1 MQLMILNTR
10 MKAVGILDNR
20 LPHACPYSD
29 DVHHEK
35 LEHGFRTL
43 EFKVPASHPT
53 SALLETEGYVVYPND
68 DGRLELFII
77 QEIKDVRQGG
87 SVLKEIFCENSAVGE
102 LNNCIMR
109 PTTMN
114 SVGLDTALTQVLN
127 GTGWSVGDVERI
139 SLRDF
144 KFEDYDTVLSTI
156 HEVVKS
162 FDAEINFEVKMAGGK
177 ITERLVHAKAK
188 RGQDTKKLFRYS
200 QDISGVTKT
209 TDAKQIVT
217 ALIGI
222 GKADS
227 NGNILTFQNIMP
239 TLEDGFERG
248 SDWIGSLEAVQKYG
262 IDGKHR
268 FGIYKDENATTAS
281 ELFEKTLAELK
292 KLSKPLVNYSVDVV
306 LLEKVTGLDGHKV
319 RIGDTIRVQDEQL
332 GVLVEAR
339 IIERKV
345 TRSEKGKDSVVLGEF
360 IPIIPSPRRVISRI
374 ENILQRNESVW
385 SSGIVNADRVQG
397 GTLSVGGDSGTVIE
411 TKETNGTEEVP
422 VGYIN
427 NKEANLEKVTAA
439 VIESPSVVNRNDD
452 TYTIYVDPKNGSDG
466 NNGLASDSASALAT
480 LGEAFKRIPK
490 HNDGKITV
498 SIVGSPGTWREE
510 AVPVLGGISGSGSI
524 IVDFG
529 ARTNI
534 LESQITILNCTQ
546 PISFWNGTMKNNT
559 VWASNRYE
567 GVINFHNCSWTHLKN
582 FYFDAVTN
590 SNLMYSI
597 SVTGS
602 SFARIEDCE
611 AYNGEEAQIR
621 VQEGAVINLYKTAS
635 TTGGCKGSGG
645 TYGIFA
651 AYGGIVSGIG
661 DCPTGT
667 SSNLYVTLGA
677 IANTTPTYNSGT
689 KPTQT
694 GTTTTT
700 TEWTA
705 TLVDSY
711 RPNYGWRGDSSF
723 RQGQYSSYGN
733 HLGFT
738 LFNHAD
744 IKTKLTGK
752 TIKSVQLYMER
763 QSGGSNSEQP
773 INLYYHELSSKP
785 SSISSSNLTL
795 VKSNAGTYAIGTTGK
810 KWITVPNSLA
820 TAFQGNAKGI
830 AIYASSGSP
839 YMVFNNVIK
848 LKITYEG

>member
-1 MQLMILNTR
+1 MQLMILDTQ

-20 LPHACPYSD
+20 LPHACPYKD

-35 LEHGFRTL
+35 LENGFRTL
-43 EFKVPASHPT
+43 ELKVPASHPT
-53 SALLETEGYVVYPND
+53 SSLLVEEGYLVYPTV
-68 DGRLELFII
+68 DGRLELFVI
-77 QEIKDVRQGG
+77 QEIGDVREGG
-87 SVLKEIFCENSAVGE
+87 SVMREIFCENSAVGE
-102 LNNCIMR
+102 LNNAIMR
-109 PTTMN
+109 PKTLN
-114 SVGLDTALTQVLN
+114 SVTLGGALTEVLKD
-127 GTGWSVGDVERI
+127 TDWKVGDVERI
-139 SLRDF
+139 GLRDL
-144 KFEDYDTVLSTI
+144 KFEDYDTVLSTV
-156 HEVVKS
+156 HEIIKS
-162 FDAEINFEVKMAGGK
+162 FDAEINFEVKMQGGK
-177 ITERLVHAKAK
+177 ITERLVHARAK
-188 RGQDTKKLFRYS
+188 RGRDTKKLFRYR
-200 QDISGVTKT
+200 QDIKGLKKH
-209 TDAKQIVT
+209 TDGKPLIT
-217 ALIGI
+217 ALIGL
-222 GKADS
+222 GKADEK
-227 NGNILTFQNIMP
+227 GNLLTFQNYIP

-248 SDWIGSLEAVQKYG
+248 ADWIGSIEARQKYG
-262 IDGKHR
+262 INGKHR
-268 FGIYKDENATTAS
+268 FGIYKDDNVTTAS
-281 ELFEKTLAELK
+281 ELYTKTLAELK

-306 LLEKVTGLDGHKV
+306 LLEQVTGLEGH
-319 RIGDTIRVQDEQL
+319 RISIGDTIRVQDEQL

-339 IIERKV
+339 VIEKKI
-345 TRSEKGKDSVVLGEF
+345 TLSEKGKDSVVLGQF
-360 IPIIPSPRRVISRI
+360 IPIIPSPRQVISRI

-452 TYTIYVDPKNGSDG
+452 TYTISVDPKNGSDG
-466 NNGLASDSASALAT
+466 NAGDDLFPLAT
-480 LGEAFKRIPK
+480 LGEAFRRIPK
-490 HNDGKITV
+490 HNDGKITI
-498 SIVGSPGTWREE
+498 SIVGNPGTWREE
-510 AVPVLGGISGSGSI
+510 TLPVLGGISGSGSI

-534 LESQITILNCTQ
+534 LESQVTILNCTQ
-546 PISFWNGTMKNNT
+546 PISFWNGSAKNNT
-559 VWASNRYE
+559 VFASNRYE
-567 GVINFHNCSWTHLKN
+567 GVINFHNCAWTHLKN

-597 SVTGS
+597 SSTGS
-602 SFARIEDCE
+602 TFTRIEDCE
-611 AYNGEEAQIR
+611 AYNGKEAQIR
-621 VQEGAVINLYKTAS
+621 VQEGAVINLYKAGTN
-635 TTGGCKGSGG
+635 TGGCKGSGG
-645 TYGIFA
+645 TYGIYA

-677 IANTTPTYNSGT
+677 IANTTPSYNSGT

-733 HLGFT
+733 HIGFT

-795 VKSNAGTYAIGTTGK
+795 VKANAGTYAIGTTGK

-830 AIYASSGSP
+830 AIYDADGSP